1 MPALG
6 EIDIDL
12 VEDERNSV
20 VVVVVAGEVDLVT
33 APRLRDSLTSAL
45 NRDGVTLLVVDLD
58 GVSFLDSTGLSALA
72 TTTRRAAERDQ
83 VVRLCCLQPMVLR
96 VLTVTGLAEQW
107 ALYETREQAC
117 NGLGS

>member
-12 VEDERNSV
+12 VEVERSSV
-20 VVVVVAGEVDLVT
+20 VFVAGEVDLVT
-33 APRLRDSLTSAL
+33 APRQRDSLTSAL
-45 NRDGVTLLVVDLD
+45 KRDGVTLLVVDLD

-83 VVRLCCLQPMVLR
+83 MVRLCCLQPMVLR

-117 NGLGS
+117 SGLSS